1 MKDKILADTSVWIE
15 FFKKESEIGDKLS
28 SLLAEGSVTICG
40 IVIFELLQGIKSD
53 KEKSIILNAIS
64 ELPYIEMDSSLWQ
77 KSAML
82 AASLRRKG
90 ITLPL
95 SDVIIASIVLE
106 HNLSIFTLDK
116 HFDGIPEITIY
127 KP

>member
-15 FFKKESEIGDKLS
+15 FFKKDSEIGDKLS

-64 ELPYIEMDSSLWQ
+64 ELPYIEMNKALWE
-77 KSAML
+77 KSATL
-82 AASLRRKG
+82 SSTLRKKG
-90 ITLPL
+90 IVIPL
-95 SDVIIASIVLE
+95 SDILIAAISLE
-106 HNLSIFTLDK
+106 YDLSIFTLDK
-116 HFDGIPEITIY
+116 HFENIPNIKLY
-127 KP
+127 RP

>member
-1 MKDKILADTSVWIE
+1 LKDKILADTSVWIE

-95 SDVIIASIVLE
+95 SDVIIASISLE

>member
-1 MKDKILADTSVWIE
+1 LKDKILADTSVWIE

-116 HFDGIPEITIY
+116 HFDDIPEITIY

>member
-1 MKDKILADTSVWIE
+1 LKDKILADTSVWIE

-95 SDVIIASIVLE
+95 SDVIIASISLE

-116 HFDGIPEITIY
+116 HFDDIPGITIY

>member
-64 ELPYIEMDSSLWQ
+64 ELPYIEMNKALWE
-77 KSAML
+77 KSATL
-82 AASLRRKG
+82 SSTLRKKG
-90 ITLPL
+90 IVIPL
-95 SDVIIASIVLE
+95 SDILIAAISLE
-106 HNLSIFTLDK
+106 YDLSIFTLDK
-116 HFDGIPEITIY
+116 HFDDIPGITIY

>member
-95 SDVIIASIVLE
+95 SDVIIASISLE

>member
-1 MKDKILADTSVWIE
+1 LKDKILADTSVWIE
-15 FFKKESEIGDKLS
+15 FFKKDSEIGDKLS

-95 SDVIIASIVLE
+95 SDVIIASIALE
-106 HNLSIFTLDK
+106 
-116 HFDGIPEITIY
+116 Y
-127 KP
+127 

>member
-15 FFKKESEIGDKLS
+15 FFKKDSEIGDKLS

-64 ELPYIEMDSSLWQ
+64 ELPYIEMNKALWE
-77 KSAML
+77 KSATL
-82 AASLRRKG
+82 SSTLRKKG
-90 ITLPL
+90 IAIPL
-95 SDVIIASIVLE
+95 SDILIAAISLE
-106 HNLSIFTLDK
+106 YDLSIFTLDR
-116 HFDGIPEITIY
+116 HFENMPYIKLYRP
-127 KP
+127 